1 LLPAAHTPMSPAV
14 TRPQAPRRILVIEPE
29 RDVAALVALHLSELP
44 AEMALTHDGPQGL
57 QRALGS
63 AWDAIV
69 LAIALPGMQGL
80 DLCRAVRAHNP
91 RVPILL
97 LGSPDSTIE
106 CVLGLELGADD
117 CLVKPLDARELQ
129 ARVRALLR
137 RAAVG
142 TAGSADTAS
151 PPPAQAMLGALR
163 VDRAQRRAWLGGA
176 ELLLAPR
183 EFDLLWHFAQHP
195 GRVFTRTELLDSV
208 WGHDHVGED
217 HTVNSHINRLR
228 SKLGNDRA
236 DDSYIH
242 TVWGVGYRFGI
253 DA

>member
-1 LLPAAHTPMSPAV
+1 V
-14 TRPQAPRRILVIEPE
+14 TRPSALPRILVIEHE
-29 RDVAALVALHLSELP
+29 QDVAALIALHLSELP
-44 AEMALTHDGPQGL
+44 AEMALAHDGPQGL

-69 LAIALPGMQGL
+69 LAIALPGLQGL

-97 LGSPDSTIE
+97 LGAPDSTIE
-106 CVLGLELGADD
+106 CVLGIELGADD
-117 CLVKPLDARELQ
+117 CLVKPLDGRELQ

-142 TAGSADTAS
+142 TAAAATDTAS
-151 PPPAQAMLGALR
+151 QAMLGALR
-163 VDRAQRRAWLGGA
+163 VDRAQRRAWLDDA

-195 GRVFTRTELLDSV
+195 GRVFTRTQLLDSV
-208 WGHDHVGED
+208 WGHEHVGED

-228 SKLGNDRA
+228 GKLGHDPA
-236 DDSYIH
+236 GVSYIH
-242 TVWGVGYRFGI
+242 TVWGVGYRFGLN
-253 DA
+253 A